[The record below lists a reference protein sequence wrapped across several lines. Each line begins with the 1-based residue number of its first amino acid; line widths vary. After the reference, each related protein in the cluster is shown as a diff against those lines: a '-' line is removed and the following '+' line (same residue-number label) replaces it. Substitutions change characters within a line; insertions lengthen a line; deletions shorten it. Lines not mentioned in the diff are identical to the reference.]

1 MVSLKRTWLRSVAT
15 KKLPA
20 LLNSRGAKKVFQFG
34 VKQLKHP
41 AVGNYLKDVASMAIA
56 SGGNPEVA
64 GPMIAARTAQEGA
77 AIIGRTARHYASP
90 MVGQPAA
97 NFMGDMAQRAAQQ
110 RMNGKY

>member
-20 LLNSRGAKKVFQFG
+20 LLNSRGAKKMFQYG

-41 AVGNYLKDVASMAIA
+41 AVGNYLKDVAGMAIA

-64 GPMIAARTAQEGA
+64 GPMIAA
-77 AIIGRTARHYASP
+77 RTARHYASP

-110 RMNGKY
+110 RMNVSY